1 MNLDAG
7 PVLFGFACL
16 VAIFFAGA
24 LYRVHG
30 RLQVARRVNAD
41 LQVRLHDSE
50 VRFDQLEQALRKLRR
65 TEARDRVLGIIES
78 NRSF

>member
-1 MNLDAG
+1 MNWLALLWWAVSCG
-7 PVLFGFACL
+7 LFIWLGLALRRERELAAENVKLL
-16 VAIFFAGA
+16 V
-24 LYRVHG
+24 
-30 RLQVARRVNAD
+30 QV
-41 LQVRLHDSE
+41 HDSE